1 MSDIIT
7 VRRVKLSDAED
18 IYHINKTSLGYD
30 YDLDKQ
36 KIKIQNV
43 INDDTQVIF
52 VADIG
57 NKVAGYIHL
66 VNYDVIYADNYKNCL
81 GLAVDNNYKRMGIGS
96 ALLSQGEKWA
106 KENGAVGIRLC
117 SGIERENAHKFYL
130 SQGYVENKLQKNLRK
145 IF

>member
-1 MSDIIT
+1 MSNTFTI
-7 VRRVKLSDAED
+7 RRAKLSDAED

-36 KIKIQNV
+36 KFKIQNV